1 MLSRCDVNFRVKGQ
15 KKNSQKTNYLSI
27 AKQTNNKINNC
38 SRSCLT
44 TTKLFNQKIR
54 INKKIKRLNSY
65 NFWFD
70 FNEIVFNKWRL
81 I

>member
-44 TTKLFNQKIR
+44 TTKFFNQKIR
-54 INKKIKRLNSY
+54 INK
-65 NFWFD
+65 
-70 FNEIVFNKWRL
+70 ENKTFKFL
-81 I
+81 QFLV